1 MRAQDRA
8 VTEDDGLHE
17 KGQQEQ
23 GGIERPA
30 QDAQPLARRD
40 IELVKHGRS
49 PPYSL
54 T

>member
-8 VTEDDGLHE
+8 AAEDDGLHE